1 MVDEASGSGG
11 MKLEPYMIP
20 KLHEAF
26 QSALDQLAPA
36 LQESCLSFRIA
47 KPAMA
52 DAASVDFQNEF
63 NNVADDAGAQLA
75 AYRQR
80 LQDVVRTLD
89 DIQRAYDRNE
99 YDTAVEL
106 SSQLEP

>member
-1 MVDEASGSGG
+1 MVDEASGAGG
-11 MKLEPYMIP
+11 VKLEPYMIP
-20 KLHEAF
+20 KLHAAF
-26 QSALDQLAPA
+26 QSALDQLVPV
-36 LQESCLSFRIA
+36 LPESHLTFRITR
-47 KPAMA
+47 PAMA

-63 NNVADDAGAQLA
+63 NKVADEAGAHLA

-80 LQDVVRTLD
+80 LRDVVRTLG

-106 SSQLEP
+106 SSQLEL